1 MTEKIKNNL
10 ATASQLVDLSKEGR
24 CRPAQVASVMGI
36 CRATLYNRI
45 KEGKLPPLRKD
56 GERISFWFVEEIRPY
71 LRTPDPIDAQG

>member
-1 MTEKIKNNL
+1 MTEKIKKKL
-10 ATASQLVDLSKEGR
+10 ATVSQLVDLPKEGR
-24 CRPAQVASVMGI
+24 CRPAQVARVMGI

-71 LRTPDPIDAQG
+71 LRPPEAIDA

>member
-1 MTEKIKNNL
+1 MTEKIKKKL
-10 ATASQLVDLSKEGR
+10 ATVSQLVDLPTEGR
-24 CRPAQVASVMGI
+24 CRPAQVARVMGI

-71 LRTPDPIDAQG
+71 LRPPEAIDA

>member
-1 MTEKIKNNL
+1 MTEKIKNNS
-10 ATASQLVDLSKEGR
+10 ATVSQLVDLPKEGR
-24 CRPAQVASVMGI
+24 CRPAQVARVMGI

-71 LRTPDPIDAQG
+71 LRPPEAIDA